1 MLGACVLA
9 DCVLAPCIA
18 LVLVAPGPLVVVAS
32 LVVLVVPACWG
43 SVPTGVAPTV
53 AGILF
58 SAFGWPPFAGAM
70 AE

>member
-1 MLGACVLA
+1 MVVVVVACV
-9 DCVLAPCIA
+9 VLAGA
-18 LVLVAPGPLVVVAS
+18 VAVLVAPGRLVVVAS
-32 LVVLVVPACWG
+32 LVVLAVPACWG
-43 SVPTGVAPTV
+43 SVATRVALTV